1 MTRLV
6 CKGEFMNVSA
16 ITMSPIFKGNNVQS
30 KAKAVV
36 NHAQSDIAPKPK
48 YDALSHLAMLG
59 AQSLTPKKAPAV
71 NFTGWS
77 PEAHNK
83 ETIDKMVKIIKDP
96 NVKKIAVSGHTSPD
110 GDSFGST
117 FAMANLINQA
127 TGKKVD
133 LFVFGDKFP
142 ERYNYLNT
150 NPDVNV
156 IVHKPGKKEAADAV
170 AEKYGKYD
178 LAIACDTAE
187 TKLMAPDYRKGVYH
201 NAKYSL
207 KVDHHPYKEEFNEK
221 YQKVFNNKFGRTENL
236 IDDTLPAAAE
246 VIMQFV
252 EPLGLKPEELRKEA
266 KDAMYTGMLTDTG
279 CFKYAGTPMTFEDAA
294 LLMKAGVNNRET
306 NLNAMGNTPKVVL
319 EAEKITLDKIKYS
332 DNGKIAYFIEDEDI
346 KNAKKACKAAGF
358 QQEGKDAVKGV
369 CGRLPEL
376 EGVEVGFK
384 VAEFGG
390 AAAISIRSRSFDVS
404 EIAREYNGGG
414 HKNAAA
420 FQIPKN
426 GKSTEETVEA
436 FVKEL
441 NARMEAKKAESTET
455 AK

>member
-1 MTRLV
+1 
-6 CKGEFMNVSA
+6 MNVNA
-16 ITMSPIFKGNNVQS
+16 INAVKNTMFTYAPQKS
-30 KAKAVV
+30 AVV
-36 NHAQSDIAPKPK
+36 NNAQSDIKPALKYNALDQMGALGRSLVAPQQK
-48 YDALSHLAMLG
+48 SLAV
-59 AQSLTPKKAPAV
+59 S
-71 NFTGWS
+71 FTGWA

-83 ETIDKMVKIIKDP
+83 ETIDRMVKIIKDP
-96 NVKKIAVSGHTSPD
+96 KVQKIAVSGHTSPD

-142 ERYNYLNT
+142 SHYDYLNT

-156 IVHKPGKKEAADAV
+156 IVHKPGKREDSEEV
-170 AEKYGKYD
+170 AKKYGKYD
-178 LAIACDTAE
+178 LAIALDCAE
-187 TKLMAPDYRKGVYH
+187 TKLMAPDYRKGVMN
-201 NAKYSL
+201 NAKYSM
-207 KVDHHPYKEEFNEK
+207 KIDHHPYKEEYNEK
-221 YQKVFNNKFGRTENL
+221 WGKTVNNKYAKTENL
-236 IDDTLPAAAE
+236 IDSSLPAAAE
-246 VIMQFV
+246 LTMQFV
-252 EPLGLKPEELRKEA
+252 EPLGLKPEELRKET
-266 KDAMYTGMLTDTG
+266 KDAMFTGMLTDTG

-294 LLMKAGVNNRET
+294 LLMKAGVNNREV

-319 EAEKITLDKIKYS
+319 EAEKIALDKIQYS
-332 DNGKIAYFIEDEDI
+332 ENGKIAYFIEDADI
-346 KNAKKACKAAGF
+346 KAAKKACKAAGYN
-358 QQEGKDAVKGV
+358 QEGKDAVKAV

-390 AAAISIRSRSFDVS
+390 SASLSIRSRSFDVS
-404 EIAREYNGGG
+404 EIAREYGGGG

-426 GKSTEETVEA
+426 GRTTEETVAE

-441 NARMEAKKAESTET
+441 SKRLEAAEKKA
-455 AK
+455 